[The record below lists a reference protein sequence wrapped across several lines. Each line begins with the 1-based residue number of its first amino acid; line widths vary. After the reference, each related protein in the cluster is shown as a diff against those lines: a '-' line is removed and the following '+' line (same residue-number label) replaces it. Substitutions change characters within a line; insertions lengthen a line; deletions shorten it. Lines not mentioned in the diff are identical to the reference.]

1 LAKVGVSVWAE
12 FELLVEVNET
22 PTVVGTMLS
31 RVLEKAGYTAE
42 EMATVA
48 QTVYWCA
55 DAILRREFV
64 EQASIMP

>member
-1 LAKVGVSVWAE
+1 MAKVGVSVWAE
-12 FELLVEVNET
+12 FELLVEVNDA

-48 QTVYWCA
+48 RTLYWYTNTI
-55 DAILRREFV
+55 DNEN
-64 EQASIMP
+64 